1 MEGVQLLLPVF
12 TDWVVENLAHL
23 GPGSTYHLA
32 YDPGRVDLDV
42 LEDLREGAVRPGL
55 PAQVVRV
62 DGDRLVPVARVCLT
76 RVNEY
81 PAYYR
86 FDFVVEEVL
95 PYLTTRLLPGRQPRV
110 QFARAETAVPGT
122 AGPPGAAAKGA
133 PTEGPTG
140 EGAPGQGEPPSR

>member
-1 MEGVQLLLPVF
+1 MKGVLLLPVF
-12 TDWVVENLAHL
+12 SDWVVENLAHL

-32 YDPGRVDLDV
+32 YDPGRVELEV
-42 LEDLREGAVRPGL
+42 LEELREGAVRPGF

-62 DGDRLVPVARVCLT
+62 DGENLVPVARVSLT

-95 PYLTTRLLPGRQPRV
+95 PYLATRLLPGRQPRV
-110 QFARAETAVPGT
+110 QFA
-122 AGPPGAAAKGA
+122 PGAPPAVEA
-133 PTEGPTG
+133 PRVRGRQPSDGTGPRG
-140 EGAPGQGEPPSR
+140 DAPGRGDPLSG